1 MTKDYK
7 DMLDLIRADLGT
19 EPMIPLYRVAK
30 WLHKKPEVL
39 LKDRTF
45 PIKRVGRIN
54 YVPVTG
60 LARWMSC

>member
-1 MTKDYK
+1 MNYK
-7 DMLDLIRADLGT
+7 DMLALIREDLGY
-19 EPMIPLYRVAK
+19 EPMIPLYKVAR
-30 WLHKKPEVL
+30 WMHKKPEVL

-54 YVPVTG
+54 YVPVTN